1 MFRTPPT
8 FFGSGGH
15 EGGHEGQCET
25 FLTGPGLGGGFIYG
39 HMDSSSPPTP
49 RRLDKTN
56 HGLHSVLGTACYPQH
71 ANMNTPKQRALVFDN
86 QLFITADEF
95 IKCYSHEHPC
105 IELDPTVL
113 LVDCRWPY
121 EFEGGH
127 IRGAINCVTVDDLL
141 ASVDCLDYAKV
152 ILYCEYSVRRSVNV
166 AQTLSHTLQDDSN
179 APNNDILVLNGG
191 YSAFYTEY
199 TPYCDP
205 LGYIS
210 ETDVRFIDERRKHT
224 RTDSRLDTWD

>member
-15 EGGHEGQCET
+15 EGSHEGQCEA
-25 FLTGPGLGGGFIYG
+25 FFAGLGAGFMYG
-39 HMDSSSPPTP
+39 HTDSSSPPSP
-49 RRLDKTN
+49 SRFEMAS
-56 HGLHSVLGTACYPQH
+56 HGLHSVLGAACYPQH
-71 ANMNTPKQRALVFDN
+71 ANVNTPKQRALVFDN

-95 IKCYSHEHPC
+95 IKYYSHDQPC
-105 IELDPTVL
+105 IELDPSVL

-141 ASVDCLDYAKV
+141 DSTNCLDYAKV
-152 ILYCEYSVRRSVNV
+152 ILYCEYSIRRSVNV
-166 AQTLSHTLQDDSN
+166 AQSLSHTLLDDHNSSSG
-179 APNNDILVLNGG
+179 DILVLNGG

-210 ETDVRFIDERRKHT
+210 ETDARFIDERRKHT
-224 RTDSRLDTWD
+224 RTNSMLDTWD